1 MTRITRA
8 LFVVFAASQLLAG
21 QAARAEPTDSAAVG
35 QIVVTGSGKV
45 TIPPTTGVFSITVT
59 TFASRAAAA
68 GEANARASK
77 AVMDSLATSALA
89 PGDIKGTEL
98 DVGPRW
104 DYSGSES
111 RRNGYSAT
119 NTIRIETDNLA
130 GIGSVIDAALAAGA
144 TEVSDVSYRSKDI
157 DAAREAALTRAVQAA
172 RAEAEVIARAN
183 GGTLGA
189 MLLMNTKPGSMDEGF
204 EQVIV
209 AASRRASAPAAPR
222 TSVRPS
228 DIEVVREIEGR
239 WRFVPGTPTAR

>member
-1 MTRITRA
+1 MTRVTRA
-8 LFVVFAASQLLAG
+8 LLVIFAASQLLVG
-21 QAARAEPTDSAAVG
+21 NPVRAEPTDSAAVG
-35 QIVVTGSGKV
+35 QIVVTGSGEV
-45 TIPPTTGVFSITVT
+45 TIPPTTGVFSVTVT
-59 TFASRAAAA
+59 TYASKAAAA

-77 AVMDSLATSALA
+77 AVMDALAASGLA

-104 DYSGSES
+104 DYSGSER
-111 RRNGYSAT
+111 RRNGYSAA

-130 GIGSVIDAALAAGA
+130 GIGSVIDAVLAAGA
-144 TEVSDVSYRSKDI
+144 TEVSDVSYRSKHI
-157 DAAREAALTRAVQAA
+157 DAAREAALTKAVQAV

-189 MLLMNTKPGSMDEGF
+189 MLLMNTKPGSMGEGY

-209 AASRRASAPAAPR
+209 TAYRRASAPAAPP